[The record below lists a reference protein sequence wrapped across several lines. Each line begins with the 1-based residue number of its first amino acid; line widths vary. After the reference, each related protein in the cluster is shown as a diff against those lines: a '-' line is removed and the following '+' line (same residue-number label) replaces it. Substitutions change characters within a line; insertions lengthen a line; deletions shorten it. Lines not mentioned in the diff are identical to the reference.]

1 MTRRYIRSRACV
13 LVCARVS
20 AGVPYYLE
28 EFLTLCKQKQKQ
40 ENSELT
46 EANFMLFNSSIYDLK
61 RKTRTSDSDSE
72 AKSPDGKKICTE
84 NTIADDKREAAIT
97 INREEDKAFESTS
110 TKEEITK
117 QLKFIL
123 SKLEDLETKVETA
136 IETVNQ
142 LQTTVNRLGNT
153 VEKVQEDAKQLKKN

>member
-1 MTRRYIRSRACV
+1 MTRRYNHSRACV
-13 LVCARVS
+13 FVCARVS

-28 EFLTLCKQKQKQ
+28 EFLTLCKQKQ

-97 INREEDKAFESTS
+97 VNREEDKAFESTS
-110 TKEEITK
+110 TMEKITK

-123 SKLEDLETKVETA
+123 SKLEGLETKVETA
-136 IETVNQ
+136 IEIVNQ
-142 LQTTVNRLGNT
+142 LQTTVNRLENI